1 MESGAGVLKSVGRES
16 EEASRKAS
24 RKGYVW
30 TVDKAH
36 VLDPEWDLSRR
47 FVLAHKP
54 FWKHA
59 A

>member
-1 MESGAGVLKSVGRES
+1 MESGAGALNSVGRES
-16 EEASRKAS
+16 EEAS

-47 FVLAHKP
+47 FVLDHKP

>member
-1 MESGAGVLKSVGRES
+1 MESGAGVLHSVRREP
-16 EEASRKAS
+16 EEASQR
-24 RKGYVW
+24 GTYGP
-30 TVDKAH
+30 VDKAH

-47 FVLAHKP
+47 FVPAHKP